1 MNRALTETAHRLKEK
16 PIAVPERSARLLAEL
31 KEKEREIERLKRQLS
46 TASSDSSQEDI
57 QTVNGVNVLARKVV
71 VDTPAGLREM
81 ADHYRDK
88 LKSGVIVL
96 GAVTGDKA
104 LLISAVTNDLID
116 RFHAGEIVKEIA
128 ALVGGRGGGRPDMAQ
143 AGGPQPENLEAAL
156 AKVTELVASQ

>member
-46 TASSDSSQEDI
+46 TASADAAREDI
-57 QTVNGVNVLARKVV
+57 KTINGINVLARKVV

-96 GAVTGDKA
+96 GAVTEGKA
-104 LLISAVTNDLID
+104 LLISAVTNDLAD
-116 RFHAGEIVKEIA
+116 RFHAGDIVKEIA
-128 ALVGGRGGGRPDMAQ
+128 AVVGGRGGGRPDMAQ
-143 AGGPQPENLEAAL
+143 AGGPRAEKLDAAL
-156 AKVTELVASQ
+156 DKVAELIASQ

>member
-1 MNRALTETAHRLKEK
+1 
-16 PIAVPERSARLLAEL
+16 
-31 KEKEREIERLKRQLS
+31 
-46 TASSDSSQEDI
+46 
-57 QTVNGVNVLARKVV
+57 
-71 VDTPAGLREM
+71 M

-104 LLISAVTNDLID
+104 LLISAVTNDLTD

-143 AGGPQPENLEAAL
+143 AGGPQPEKLEAAL